1 MRIHDGTSKILC
13 NIPTSKLMHRFW
25 TEDRICEDLVF
36 GSSYFVSTIFKL
48 KRNKKTWNLFVI
60 NEIMIFISLGKKTL
74 LYMATN
80 TDKKNK
86 NAKKN
91 VTSLEVTHFYKF
103 LNCTHFF
110 SPVLFS
116 ALFLRTC

>member
-1 MRIHDGTSKILC
+1 M
-13 NIPTSKLMHRFW
+13 
-25 TEDRICEDLVF
+25 ED
-36 GSSYFVSTIFKL
+36 
-48 KRNKKTWNLFVI
+48 
-60 NEIMIFISLGKKTL
+60 EIMIFISLGKKTL

-103 LNCTHFF
+103 LNRTHFF
-110 SPVLFS
+110 LQLCSS